1 MPIKLPKGFPRRKS
15 SGNVLDEIQNDQS
28 PNNRESV
35 SSFRVLA
42 RPHSPG
48 KPLDTGAALR
58 PGLMPT
64 GSQSLSQLP
73 PKPSF
78 EDDNEELFSV
88 VRNDATNR

>member
-15 SGNVLDEIQNDQS
+15 SGNVLDEIQNEQS
-28 PNNRESV
+28 PNNRDSV

-58 PGLMPT
+58 PGLMAT
-64 GSQSLSQLP
+64 GSQSQLQ

-78 EDDNEELFSV
+78 DDDNEELFSV